1 MNSVKTLAPARLF
14 LLFNNAEPINT
25 AKLEQDLGR
34 LHKNNSI
41 RFVRVSSGDQA
52 ITNID
57 IGGQMAEISEP
68 EDLSE
73 ALIADL
79 CNKSL
84 YSDEMKRLDSSF
96 DNARQI
102 SYKAGGAPPILQM
115 MILTFI
121 AYALKEQGA
130 TAMLN
135 PSGATSMPL
144 SLVNELEEGIFTK
157 LNWFDIYIG
166 INKSSIDGKLFFSSH
181 GVEFYGFNEFGV
193 YAKSD
198 HDSKDSLATM
208 ETVLDY
214 LGQNQAGVNPDDTM
228 QMDDKTVKFRAPN
241 KDEQDA
247 AGVENLIVIEDLTEA
262 KSLLEIATGLIKQ
275 RDYEHAIEMLN
286 QCLLQDPNF
295 KDALL
300 ARATLALTM
309 ENGELALKDF
319 TAITSIDPSDYK
331 AFTGKANAYSMM
343 GQFEQAQSEA
353 KAALKIA
360 PKFSG
365 ALVASG
371 LAYLGSHEYQKSL
384 DTLSEAIKIDDQNG
398 QIYYLRSKAH
408 AGLDQIEK
416 AKKDEELAKV
426 LGFNG

>member
-25 AKLEQDLGR
+25 VKLEQDLAR

-41 RFVRVSSGDQA
+41 RFLRVSSGDQG

-57 IGGQMAEISEP
+57 IGGQMAEICEP

-73 ALIADL
+73 AVIADL
-79 CNKSL
+79 CTKSL
-84 YSDEMKRLDSSF
+84 YSDEMKLLDSSF

-144 SLVNELEEGIFTK
+144 SRVNVLEEGIFTK
-157 LNWFDIYIG
+157 LNWFDIYTG
-166 INKSSIDGKLFFSSH
+166 INKFSIDGKLFMSSH

-198 HDSKDSLATM
+198 NDLKDSLSTM

-214 LGQNQAGVNPDDTM
+214 LGQNQVGVNPDDTM
-228 QMDDKTVKFRAPN
+228 QMDDKTIKFRLPTKA
-241 KDEQDA
+241 EQDA

-275 RDYEHAIEMLN
+275 RDYEHAFEMLN

-319 TAITSIDPSDYK
+319 TKITSIDPSDYK
-331 AFTGKANAYSMM
+331 ALTGKANAYSMM
-343 GQFEQAQSEA
+343 GQFEQAQNEA

-371 LAYLGSHEYQKSL
+371 LAFLGSHEYQNSL
-384 DTLSEAIKIDDQNG
+384 DTLSQAVKIDDQNG

-408 AGLDQIEK
+408 AGLDQMDK
-416 AKKDEELAKV
+416 AKKDEELAKI